1 MVLNNP
7 DRRRPQ
13 SPRWLTIV
21 VIVILVGVALWQ
33 QRRQSTAPEAGEVT
47 VTPTASA
54 EPRSNLPNVR
64 RDAGDTE
71 SASTTPIDQ
80 GPVQAKRGQL
90 REVRKDVFES
100 TAGLIYKRGGA
111 EGHRIDHVLQHA
123 VDDPDKP
130 VHGVFRGDREI
141 ILALIDEAYQ
151 IAQERGPPDVTQD
164 QDGNRTAYTIDLGR
178 DIGYG
183 GGQSGARKR
192 NPPLSHLKLVLEG
205 KNVITAYPTNQ

>member
-1 MVLNNP
+1 MPLNNP

-13 SPRWLTIV
+13 NPRWLTIV
-21 VIVILVGVALWQ
+21 VIAVLIGVAVWQ
-33 QRRQSTAPEAGEVT
+33 QRQQSPAPEAGKVE
-47 VTPTASA
+47 VTPTASS
-54 EPRSNLPNVR
+54 EPTSDAPTARREVNDSRSAP
-64 RDAGDTE
+64 
-71 SASTTPIDQ
+71 TTPADR
-80 GPVQAKRGQL
+80 PSAQAKLGQL
-90 REVRKDVFES
+90 REIRSDVFES
-100 TAGLIYKRGGA
+100 TAGLVYKRGGA

-130 VHGVFRGDREI
+130 VHGVFRGDRET

-151 IAQERGPPDVTQD
+151 IAQERGPPDVTRE

-205 KNVITAYPTNQ
+205 KNVITAYPTNR